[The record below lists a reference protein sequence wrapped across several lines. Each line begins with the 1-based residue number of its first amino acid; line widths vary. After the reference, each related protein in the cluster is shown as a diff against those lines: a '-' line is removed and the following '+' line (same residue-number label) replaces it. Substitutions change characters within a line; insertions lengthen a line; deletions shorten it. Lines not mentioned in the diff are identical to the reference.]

1 MYESRVKI
9 KHNSYYSKISITAF
23 LSNCK
28 YFTLRC
34 KSLLRV
40 RGLPEG
46 TVVYLRR
53 NQ

>member
-9 KHNSYYSKISITAF
+9 KYYSYYSKISINAF

-28 YFTLRC
+28 YFTPPY

-40 RGLPEG
+40 RGLPVD
-46 TVVYLRR
+46 TAVCLRR